1 MSISGISKNS
11 VPLYAVSGDQAIL
24 QDRTVGLPSLR
35 FKNALS
41 SGIYQANGAVC
52 VASNGIQCGVFT
64 PTEQVFTGQVATSTL
79 SASSITC
86 GTGNIT
92 NINSTSTVVNNLRIP
107 TGAQNNYLLRSDA
120 SGNASW
126 TAPSAGLSMTQYRIV
141 GTDNVTLS
149 AGSVVI
155 LDVLCTKLVQGS
167 DVTILMNGLLEFT
180 ASIGSGSNLDIK
192 FTEFF
197 TWTGF
202 QSMSVMRG
210 TVSARSQNLD
220 KLSAETSMQGDTPR
234 IRLKHG
240 SGGGTWSGGTIEFSM
255 LLLD

>member
-11 VPLYAVSGDQAIL
+11 VPLYAVNSDQAIL
-24 QDRTVGLPSLR
+24 QDGTVGLPSLR
-35 FKNALS
+35 FKNALA

-52 VASNGIQCGVFT
+52 VSSNGIQSGVFT
-64 PTEQVFTGQVATSTL
+64 PTEQVLTGQVTTNTL
-79 SASSITC
+79 SA
-86 GTGNIT
+86 
-92 NINSTSTVVNNLRIP
+92 NSTICNIANVTTVNATSAVVNNLRI
-107 TGAQNNYLLRSDA
+107 TSGAQNNYLLRSDA
-120 SGNASW
+120 TGNASW

-141 GTDNVTLS
+141 GTSNVILS

-167 DVTILMNGLLEFT
+167 DVTILMNGLLEFST
-180 ASIGSGSNLDIK
+180 SVSSGSSLDID
-192 FTEFF
+192 FVGFYQ
-197 TWTGF
+197 WTDF

-210 TVSARSQNLD
+210 TVSPRSDLQR
-220 KLSAETSMQGDTPR
+220 LSAETSMQGDTPR

-240 SGGGTWSGGTIEFSM
+240 SGGSAWSGGTIEFSM